1 MNLGK
6 ICNNIDME
14 EILEK
19 SQASRYQ
26 HWLLSGSILLLLIA
40 GAIYFL
46 IDSSDGATDRTLNA
60 DGSKNLG
67 LIQPTNL
74 NQYRREGNFE
84 AALQELERIQSSPLK
99 DVDEQALAIIGSANI
114 KFSMTGDTKD
124 ILEKIDNLKK
134 VVIDPAVDLRV
145 RVDALNMLSASFCR
159 SGRDPLVFA
168 ELFKDEPFRSYL
180 APGDPDLSARNMAEW
195 SYGQRPTSF
204 AAIRIT
210 RWYSEQMLENT
221 DPSSKTRAQY
231 VEETKKY
238 LQSADKLAESELSRI
253 PTLSQS
259 TPYIAYKMWRT
270 VAIGRLAAV
279 DGEPYKSQYKDEF
292 EGLFSFLDGLNNVET
307 REYEYLGRHFY
318 ADLLLRIDSDTPAA
332 KEQLSILARKLRAL
346 PNPDVVTYVRFLRNE
361 SRSNPN
367 GYLWRS
373 VKNMMSASSDYKVT
387 VEKFL
392 ATTPQ

>member
-1 MNLGK
+1 
-6 ICNNIDME
+6 ME

-26 HWLLSGSILLLLIA
+26 RWLLPSLILLLLIA

-46 IDSSDGATDRTLNA
+46 IDSSDSSDITRNA
-60 DGSKNLG
+60 DGSINLD
-67 LIQPTNL
+67 LVQPKRL
-74 NQYRREGNFE
+74 AEYRREGNFE
-84 AALQELERIQSSPLK
+84 ATLQELKKIKSSPLK
-99 DVDEQALAIIGSANI
+99 DVNEKALAIIGSTNV
-114 KFSMTGDTKD
+114 KFSMTGDTKTL
-124 ILEKIDNLKK
+124 LEEIDNMKK
-134 VVIDPAVDLRV
+134 VSLDPAVDLRV
-145 RVDALNMLSASFCR
+145 RVEALGTLSAAFCR
-159 SGRDPLVFA
+159 SGRDPLIFA
-168 ELFKDEPFRSYL
+168 ELYKDEPFRSYL
-180 APGDPDLSARNMAEW
+180 APGDPDLSARHLAEW

-231 VEETKKY
+231 AAETKKY
-238 LQSADKLAESELSRI
+238 LQSADKLAESELSRT
-253 PTLSQS
+253 PALSQS
-259 TPYIAYKMWRT
+259 IPYIAYRMWRA

-279 DGEPYKSQYKDEF
+279 EGEPYKSQYKDEF
-292 EGLFSFLDGLNNVET
+292 EGLFSFIDGLNNVGA

-332 KEQLSILARKLRAL
+332 KEQLNILVRELRAL

-361 SRSNPN
+361 NRSNPN